1 MEYNQ
6 HTYVT
11 ILKSTC
17 DTLGIEGNF
26 RINND
31 KTIYILDFP
40 EYEIIPENIQ
50 SNAINTYTHQ
60 QALALVSGEDWSV
73 NSVNY

>member
-6 HTYVT
+6 HTYIT
-11 ILKSTC
+11 ISRETC
-17 DTLGIEGNF
+17 DAFGIEGGF
-26 RINND
+26 RINNS

-40 EYEIIPENIQ
+40 EYEIIPQNILN
-50 SNAINTYTHQ
+50 NAINTYTHE
-60 QALALVSGEDWSV
+60 QALALVLGEDWSI

>member
-17 DTLGIEGNF
+17 ETLSIQGGF
-26 RINND
+26 RINNA
-31 KTIYILDFP
+31 KTIYILDFS
-40 EYEIIPENIQ
+40 EYEIIPQNILN
-50 SNAINTYTHQ
+50 NAINTYTHE
-60 QALALVSGEDWSV
+60 QALALVLGEDWSI